1 MAGVSVAYAEQ
12 VHRSYVGAILADGVD
27 YYSYSEAEW
36 APCVQEGTLAAKTVD
51 ELTPQGEDLVFS
63 KVRASALVGTTLD
76 SSLRARGI
84 RSIVLAG
91 TSVQGCLVQTHYDA
105 HQAGYYPV
113 VVRDA
118 VAPYGADEELLPQL
132 SGFRRP
138 IQHGRDSG
146 IVEQVDGDS
155 RQSPAVNG
163 NSRRRRV
170 QQLSELEASNGL
182 LSDVDALKER
192 MDRDGCLLIRG
203 LLPRDAVR
211 NVRLEI
217 MEACRSDGL
226 LDEH

>member
-1 MAGVSVAYAEQ
+1 MRVIHGNEVLTTLDELVNPECTAILVVNMQNEFVSPAGGFARHGFDVSRARAIIPNIQALLSAARMAGVSVAYAEQ

-132 SGFRRP
+132 SGFGD
-138 IQHGRDSG
+138 QFNTDE
-146 IVEQVDGDS
+146 IV
-155 RQSPAVNG
+155 
-163 NSRRRRV
+163 
-170 QQLSELEASNGL
+170 
-182 LSDVDALKER
+182 ALWSK
-192 MDRDGCLLIRG
+192 
-203 LLPRDAVR
+203 
-211 NVRLEI
+211 
-217 MEACRSDGL
+217 
-226 LDEH
+226 